1 MNFDFRYIQ
10 LPKKTSTI
18 EDIEIFL
25 KNDETKRI
33 HFTST
38 HTNAL
43 KAPAGNYFGKITL
56 PFSASIGPIISF
68 ICEGELGSYLFP
80 SQYGGFWRGFSSQE
94 DYELC
99 SNFVNEYN
107 HIVFLRDTLDLSIAL
122 SMNYDDDEHTEI
134 GELEYQAKFRD
145 DKNAENRLYTIVEEW
160 LKKLPYYKVAD
171 AICAMPCSDPVDPS
185 LPRRISNRMTIFE
198 NISDSV
204 KWTNKTKKLKELSSV
219 DEKLEALKEFGLVIS
234 SDLKGKNVIL
244 LDDLYMSGISM
255 QFVAMKLKEA
265 GAERVF
271 GISIVKSRSNTAR

>member
-10 LPKKTSTI
+10 LPKKTTSI
-18 EDIEIFL
+18 EDIESFL
-25 KNDETKRI
+25 RNDETKRI

-38 HTNAL
+38 HANAL

-56 PFSASIGPIISF
+56 PFSASIGPIISCT
-68 ICEGELGSYLFP
+68 CEGEFGSYLFP
-80 SQYGGFWRGFSSQE
+80 SQYGGFWRGFRSQE

-99 SNFVNEYN
+99 SNFVNEYK

-122 SMNYDDDEHTEI
+122 SMNFDDNEHTEI
-134 GELEYQAKFRD
+134 GELEYQAKFHD

-171 AICAMPCSDPVDPS
+171 AICAMPCSDPTNPS
-185 LPRRISNRMTIFE
+185 LPRRIADMMGLE

-204 KWTNKTKKLKELSSV
+204 RWTNKTKKLKELESV
-219 DEKLEALKEFGLVIS
+219 NEKLEALKEFGLAIT

-244 LDDLYMSGISM
+244 LDDLYMSGVSM

-271 GISIVKSRSNTAR
+271 GMSIVKSRSNTAR